1 MNNAF
6 VLLQGFGLLFQPKI
20 RHFVIWPLILN
31 IFIFVALIYG
41 AYTFGLYA
49 QQESLSLLPDW
60 LSYISWLIW
69 PVIFILVLLC
79 LLYGFSVLA
88 NLIAAPFNAFLSE
101 AVEEHYGFIEAG
113 QNSMQQLLLS
123 IPASI
128 GRELQKLLYSLP
140 WWLLAFIVSFIPLLN
155 ILSLVIAA
163 WLMAIQY
170 MDYPA
175 DNHRIRFRK
184 SLQLLRQRR
193 LLLLPFGGSILLANL
208 VPIINLLT
216 MPAAVCAATVLWH
229 QAGFQQKSLSLK
241 P

>member
-1 MNNAF
+1 MNDSLI
-6 VLLQGFGLLFQPKI
+6 LLQGFRLLLKPKI
-20 RHFVIWPLILN
+20 RHFVIWPLLLN
-31 IFIFVALIYG
+31 ILIFVGLVYG
-41 AYTFGLYA
+41 AYYLGLYA
-49 QQESLSLLPDW
+49 QQQSLAFLPSW

-69 PVIFILVLLC
+69 PVIVLLVLLC

-113 QNSMQQLLLS
+113 QSSIQQLLLS

-140 WWLLAFIVSFIPLLN
+140 WWLLAFVVSFVPILN
-155 ILSLVIAA
+155 ILSLVTAA

-175 DNHRIRFRK
+175 DNHRIRFK
-184 SLQLLRQRR
+184 TSLQLLRQRR
-193 LLLLPFGGSILLANL
+193 LLLLPFGGSIILASL

-229 QAGFQQKSLSLK
+229 QAGFQQKSLLIAR
-241 P
+241 

>member
-1 MNNAF
+1 MNNSLI
-6 VLLQGFGLLFQPKI
+6 LLQGFRLLLKPKI
-20 RHFVIWPLILN
+20 RHFVIWPLLLN
-31 IFIFVALIYG
+31 ILIFAGLVYG
-41 AYTFGLYA
+41 AYYLGLYA
-49 QQESLSLLPDW
+49 QQQSLAFLPSW

-69 PVIFILVLLC
+69 PVIVLLVLLC

-113 QNSMQQLLLS
+113 QSSIQQLLLS

-140 WWLLAFIVSFIPLLN
+140 WWLLAFVVSFVPILN

-175 DNHRIRFRK
+175 DNHRIRFK
-184 SLQLLRQRR
+184 TSLQLLRQRR
-193 LLLLPFGGSILLANL
+193 LLLLPFGGSILLAGL

-229 QAGFQQKSLSLK
+229 QAGFQQKSLLIAR
-241 P
+241 

>member
-6 VLLQGFGLLFQPKI
+6 ILLQGFQLLLKPKI
-20 RHFVIWPLILN
+20 RHFVIWPLLLN
-31 IFIFVALIYG
+31 SLVFVSLVYG
-41 AYTFGLYA
+41 AYHFGVHA
-49 QQESLSLLPDW
+49 QQQILEYLPSW

-69 PVIFILVLLC
+69 PVIFLLTLLS

-101 AVEEHYGFIEAG
+101 AVEAHYGFIEAG
-113 QNSMQQLLLS
+113 QSNVRQLLLS

-175 DNHRIRFRK
+175 DNHHIRFK
-184 SLQLLRQRR
+184 TSLQLLRQRR

-229 QAGFQQKSLSLK
+229 QAGFQQKSRLIEC
-241 P
+241 